1 MIQNMLTK
9 DHIQVVDSV
18 SNWQEAVDL
27 ASQPLL
33 DKELITQTY
42 VDNMKKSVADNGP
55 YMVLTD
61 YFALMHAKAGEGV
74 NTQCMSLLVTKEEV
88 SLEGKP
94 VKIFLVL
101 AAENSESHLES
112 LQSIMSVFMDEAK
125 YQTIISG
132 NKEVINKLFN

>member
-9 DHIQVVDSV
+9 DHIQVVDRM

-42 VDNMKKSVADNGP
+42 VDNMKKSVVDNGP

-74 NTQCMSLLVTKEEV
+74 KTQSMSLLVTKEEV

-112 LQSIMSVFMDEAK
+112 LQSIMSVFMDETK

-132 NKEVINKLFN
+132 NKEAINKLFN

>member
-9 DHIQVVDSV
+9 DHIQVVDRM

-74 NTQCMSLLVTKEEV
+74 KTQSMSLLVTKEEV

-101 AAENSESHLES
+101 AAENNESHLES
-112 LQSIMSVFMDEAK
+112 LQSIMSVFMDETK

-132 NKEVINKLFN
+132 NKEAINKLFN

>member
-9 DHIQVVDSV
+9 DHIQVVDRM

-42 VDNMKKSVADNGP
+42 VDNMKKSVVDNGP

-74 NTQCMSLLVTKEEV
+74 KTQSMSLLVTKEEV

-101 AAENSESHLES
+101 AAENNESHLES
-112 LQSIMSVFMDEAK
+112 LQSIMSVFMDETK

-132 NKEVINKLFN
+132 NKEAINKLFN